1 MSISETLSRSDQ
13 KQTTISDAFLQ
24 ELEQEA
30 ATTRRVLERVP
41 DAHLAWKPHVKS
53 WSLGQL
59 ALHIATVPGGV
70 ASLVTAPSV
79 HAPNFVQ
86 PAATRAAE
94 LLPSLEQ
101 SIAQA
106 KSVLQGLDDA
116 SMGATFR
123 IMVGDREV
131 MALPRAAFLRSVML
145 NHWYHHRGQLSVYL
159 RELGVPVPSIYGPSA
174 DENPFIAS

>member
-1 MSISETLSRSDQ
+1 MSISETLSRTDQ
-13 KQTTISDAFLQ
+13 KQMSISNAFLQ

-30 ATTRRVLERVP
+30 QTTRRVLERVP

-70 ASLVTAPSV
+70 ASLVTGPSID
-79 HAPNFVQ
+79 APNFAQ
-86 PAATRAAE
+86 PSATRAAD
-94 LLPSLEQ
+94 LLPALEQ
-101 SIAQA
+101 SLAQA
-106 KSVLQGLDDA
+106 KSVLHGLDDA
-116 SMGATFR
+116 SMGAIFR
-123 IMVGDREV
+123 IMVGGREV
-131 MALPRAAFLRSVML
+131 MALPRAAFLRTVML

-174 DENPFIAS
+174 DENPFVAS